1 MLEILGD
8 GRALDDFRKAGRI
21 DIMLDNNSVLLSV
34 FVHIVEPFPNAV
46 VQLDIGPETMEAAAR
61 EPDMI
66 LLGFVVHQFHI
77 GQNVGSILADGDT
90 VALGPKLF
98 RRLANSLDEP
108 ELLHVA
114 RRKGAV
120 EVVN

>member
-1 MLEILGD
+1 MLLT
-8 GRALDDFRKAGRI
+8 
-21 DIMLDNNSVLLSV
+21 V
-34 FVHIVEPFPNAV
+34 FVYIVEPFPHAV
-46 VQLDIGPETMEAAAR
+46 VQFDIGPETMEAAAR
-61 EPDMI
+61 ELNMI

-108 ELLHVA
+108 ELLHVTG
-114 RRKGAV
+114 RQGAI
-120 EVVN
+120 EVID